1 MFNIRSYYPFLNMM
15 DSLKASI
22 MDAMANINESNLHQ
36 ARSCFLDGV
45 EAILEVV
52 GDFIEYSYLLF
63 FFLTWTCV
71 QIFII
76 YWVMLLNI
84 FFLILCFSY
93 NLFKSLCGIL
103 VKDAYYIL
111 HMWICLESVFYIV
124 LKKEKISWDIY
135 FKIYII

>member
-1 MFNIRSYYPFLNMM
+1 MM

-63 FFLTWTCV
+63 FF
-71 QIFII
+71 
-76 YWVMLLNI
+76 
-84 FFLILCFSY
+84 
-93 NLFKSLCGIL
+93 
-103 VKDAYYIL
+103 
-111 HMWICLESVFYIV
+111 
-124 LKKEKISWDIY
+124 
-135 FKIYII
+135 